1 MRVITPVSD
10 PNAWVKNRLKNREII
25 TKYKNYNRCCYLL
38 SNGKRC
44 SRPSKG
50 ATTVGKNKTTVFII
64 QCKQHAPGCYKKYLT
79 YKSVCAKVINKGE
92 NVKKLKAKKGGNL
105 FNTIAM
111 VKNCQTQR
119 IEYPKKC
126 MMGCIKD
133 PGSKRSKSAMQKRM
147 RQHDFITNKLKEM
160 EHLLLYGN
168 KRISSPRRVQNNNVS
183 YKLKNK

>member
-1 MRVITPVSD
+1 MRVITPVSK
-10 PNAWVKNRLKNREII
+10 PNAYVKNKIKNRELI

-44 SRPSKG
+44 SRHASGITKV
-50 ATTVGKNKTTVFII
+50 ANNKSVYVM
-64 QCKQHAPGCYKKYLT
+64 QCKQHASKCYKKYIT
-79 YKSVCAKVINKGE
+79 YKSLCAKVINKAE

-105 FNTIAM
+105 FNKIAM
-111 VKNCQTQR
+111 IKNCQSKR
-119 IEYPKKC
+119 VEYPKSC

-133 PGSKRSKSAMQKRM
+133 PGSKRSKSLMQKRM
-147 RQHDFITNKLKEM
+147 HQHDFITNKLKEM

-183 YKLKNK
+183 YKLRNK

>member
-1 MRVITPVSD
+1 MRVITPVSK
-10 PNAWVKNRLKNREII
+10 PNAWVKNRLKNRELI

-44 SRPSKG
+44 SRPAKG
-50 ATTVGKNKTTVFII
+50 ATTVD
-64 QCKQHAPGCYKKYLT
+64 
-79 YKSVCAKVINKGE
+79 KGE

-105 FNTIAM
+105 FNKIAM
-111 VKNCQTQR
+111 VKNCQARR

-147 RQHDFITNKLKEM
+147 HQHDFITNKLKEM

-183 YKLKNK
+183 YKLRNK

>member
-44 SRPSKG
+44 SRPAKG
-50 ATTVGKNKTTVFII
+50 ATTVGKNKTVFIM
-64 QCKQHAPGCYKKYLT
+64 QCKQHSPACYKKYLT
-79 YKSVCAKVINKGE
+79 YKSLCAKVVNKGE

-105 FNTIAM
+105 FNKIAM

-147 RQHDFITNKLKEM
+147 HQHDFITNKLKEM

-183 YKLKNK
+183 YKLRNK